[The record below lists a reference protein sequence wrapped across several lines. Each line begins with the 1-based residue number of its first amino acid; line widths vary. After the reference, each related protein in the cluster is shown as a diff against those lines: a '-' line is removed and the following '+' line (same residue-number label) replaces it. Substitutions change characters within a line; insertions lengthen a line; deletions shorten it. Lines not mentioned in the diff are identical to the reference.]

1 MHEFTLAQGL
11 HSQLLEL
18 ASEHQGAK
26 VLRAEIA
33 VGENAGIVTESFVFG
48 FKVLADEDAVTKGM
62 DLVIVTDSG
71 RDLVLLRVELE

>member
-18 ASEHQGAK
+18 ACEHQAAK
-26 VLRAEIA
+26 ILKAEIA
-33 VGENAGIVTESFVFG
+33 VGDDAGIVIESFVFG
-48 FKVLADEDAVTKGM
+48 FKVLADEAEVTKGM
-62 DLVIVTDSG
+62 DLVIVPDSG